1 MVYCLTGGIALSSL
15 YRFVERIF
23 PQARWMFQIRVPN
36 AESLSS
42 GRGAWKW
49 IKEPKSR

>member
-23 PQARWMFQIRVPN
+23 PQARWMFQIRVPDP
-36 AESLSS
+36 ESLS
-42 GRGAWKW
+42 RGAWKW